1 MRLLKPIQK
10 RRQTL
15 QGILISAAA
24 VIVCVVALVVV
35 QLTSKTADVLASPVA
50 VSSPTTSLVAAVQQP
65 NFTERLIAMDAN
77 STPNSD
83 YVTTP
88 SGLKYK
94 DMVEGTGA
102 SPTSGKTVTVHYTG
116 TLTNGSKFDSSR
128 DRNQPFSFPIGAGRV
143 IKGWDEGVATM
154 KIGGRRE
161 LVIPPELGYGAR
173 GAGGVIPPNATLIFD
188 VELLSAD

>member
-1 MRLLKPIQK
+1 
-10 RRQTL
+10 L

-35 QLTSKTADVLASPVA
+35 QLTSKPSDVLASPLAVA
-50 VSSPTTSLVAAVQQP
+50 AAPTELAAAVQPP
-65 NFTERLIAMDAN
+65 NFTEQLIAMDAQ
-77 STPNSD
+77 SSPTADSD

-94 DMVEGTGA
+94 DLVEGTGA
-102 SPTSGKTVTVHYTG
+102 SPAKGQNVTVHYTG
-116 TLTNGSKFDSSR
+116 TLTDGTKFDSSR
-128 DRNQPFSFPIGAGRV
+128 DRGQPFSFPLGAGRV

-154 KIGGRRE
+154 KMGGRRE

-173 GAGGVIPPNATLIFD
+173 GAGGVIPPNATLVFD
-188 VELLSAD
+188 VELLSAE

>member
-1 MRLLKPIQK
+1 
-10 RRQTL
+10 L

-35 QLTSKTADVLASPVA
+35 QLTSKTADVLASPLV
-50 VSSPTTSLVAAVQQP
+50 VSASTTELVATVQQP
-65 NFTERLIAMDAN
+65 NSMERLIAMDAN
-77 STPNSD
+77 SSPASD
-83 YVTTP
+83 YVTTA

-94 DMVEGTGA
+94 DIVEGTGA
-102 SPTSGKTVTVHYTG
+102 SPTIGKSVTVHYTG
-116 TLTNGSKFDSSR
+116 TLTDGSKFDSSR